1 MLVTSIPQYIQGLT
15 NAKVDLTTTD
25 ATVLYTAPSG
35 ADFNA
40 SVVSSII
47 VSEDSGNADTLT
59 LTITNGSD
67 VFSLFK
73 VKAVGANGTVELLTR
88 DLVLQSGEILNNLHT
103 EYAEFKKGDDI
114 FSLENKNIILK
125 IDAEGHEK
133 EVIQGLENNLNK
145 NSILLQIEIFDKNFD
160 VMNNILKDKNFNQI
174 HMIKSDG
181 KKDYY
186 YKNY

>member
-40 SVVSSII
+40 SVVSSIM
-47 VSEDSGNADTLT
+47 VSEYSGNADTLT

-73 VKAVGANGTVELLTR
+73 VKAVGANGTIELLTR
-88 DLVLQSGEILNNLHT
+88 DLVLQSGEILKATAATANRLHVV
-103 EYAEFKKGDDI
+103 A
-114 FSLENKNIILK
+114 S
-125 IDAEGHEK
+125 
-133 EVIQGLENNLNK
+133 IQELSKTRVTTSALA
-145 NSILLQIEIFDKNFD
+145 QI
-160 VMNNILKDKNFNQI
+160 
-174 HMIKSDG
+174 
-181 KKDYY
+181 
-186 YKNY
+186 